1 MTPRF
6 FIDRPIFAT
15 VLSVLITLAGSLAIF
30 KLPISQYPQVVP
42 PTIQIDCNYPGA
54 NARIVA
60 DTVALPIEQQVN
72 GVEDML
78 YMASQCTSDGSYTLT
93 VTFEIGTDLNM
104 SQIRV
109 LNRVALAYPQLP
121 DVVTA
126 TGVTTRKRSA
136 EILMTLALSSP
147 GNRYDQLYLSN
158 YAVIRLREEL
168 SRLPGVSDVLI
179 FGQRDYSMRV
189 WVDPDKLATR
199 NLSAGDVVSAIQQQN
214 KPLVAGQLGQPPTG
228 DGQPFQIP
236 LTGIGRL
243 MTVEEYEQVIVK
255 VGPNGQKVLVKDVA
269 RVDLG
274 AKAEDVSNTFDNK
287 PTVGL
292 AVFLLADANALEAH
306 DRIVAKMDEMAKD
319 FPAGII
325 YEIGYDTT
333 PFIRES
339 IHEVFN
345 SLWESIALVALVV
358 LVFLQ
363 SWRAAI
369 IPLAAVPVAI
379 VGTFAA
385 MAMLGYTINNLT
397 LFGLV
402 LAVGIVVDDAIVV
415 VEAVQH
421 QLEKGFAP
429 REATI
434 RAMEDVAGP
443 VMAVGVVLSAVFI
456 PCAFLSGIVGQ
467 FFRQFAVTIAVS
479 TMISTFNSLTLSP
492 ALCAILLKRTGQGSG
507 QRPFPKLV
515 CPLIG
520 AALGYA
526 LYIYFFGALK
536 TLLIAP
542 AWCAETLALLC
553 SWINEE
559 INPNYSWITLVVSLG
574 VTGLAGWLL
583 ARLPS
588 LSRTTRL
595 VWLGAVLG
603 LGLLTWA
610 ESAPALLNVAHSFRG
625 AAKLIPELSDHVQ
638 EWKAKLGS
646 ESVWIAPA
654 LLMVMSALVG
664 GFLVNPFLERFFD
677 WFNGVFAR
685 GGKYYVRMVSSTLR
699 LPFLILSVY
708 GLFVLLGA
716 IGYGYLPTGFI
727 PQQDKGYLIASVQ
740 LPDAAAT
747 DRTRDKIE
755 QITKTILDYQVLV
768 DARRGEEG
776 AEEVT
781 ERLRRDGKPARPED
795 KKDVVEPGQWVR
807 RIHPVRHAN
816 CVAGN
821 SFVLSAYGSNF
832 GSMFIILD
840 DFANRQDARL
850 YADEV
855 RTKLSAELDM
865 AIPEASVAIFGAP
878 AVSGLGRAGGFRFMI
893 EDRGDVGPEA
903 LREQT
908 DNFIAK
914 SRQLSQVTGLFTVYK
929 TNSPQIFVDID
940 RVACLSKGVAIAD
953 VNTAL
958 QACMG
963 AQYVN
968 DFNRFGRT
976 WQVNVQADHTFRDEL
991 EDIVKLKVRNTS
1003 GTMVPLAAVVK
1014 VKETFSPLVISR
1026 YNMYSAAAVNG
1037 NVTPGVSTGD
1047 ARIALDQLADRE
1059 LPTTMSA
1066 EWTELSF
1073 IEQLA
1078 GKSELRIFGIFKFR
1092 GDTTVLVF
1100 GLSVAFVF
1108 LVLAALYESFAFPL
1122 AVILVV
1128 PVCVVCSLAAVWITD
1143 PGTAQ
1148 ETLKKWNEN
1157 SMIPGWF
1164 KPERFELSA
1173 EDLASLKRVPP
1184 PVLAKL
1190 APLLNRQLTR
1200 EEFQKELSTLLS
1212 AEEKPPFQDLIVKQA
1227 LKPSPWAA
1235 AVANWIDIHPIR
1247 NANRLVA
1254 EAGVRKGDVNIF
1266 TQVGFV
1272 VLIGLACKNAILIVE
1287 FARVSRNKGADVR
1300 SAVLEACKLRFRPI
1314 LMTSVA
1320 FILGVVP
1327 LVVATGAG
1335 SEMRQALGV
1344 AVIGGMTGVTLFGI
1358 FLTPIFFT
1366 LVDRLSSTSL
1376 FKNKYLLAVN
1386 QATLSVL
1393 SFRFVRPLAGV
1404 VFSAGTGLRK
1414 MTKRRFGA

>member
-15 VLSVLITLAGSLAIF
+15 VLSVLITLAGSLAVF
-30 KLPISQYPQVVP
+30 TLPISQYPQVTP

-60 DTVALPIEQQVN
+60 DTVAAPIEQQVN

-78 YMASQCTSDGSYTLT
+78 YMSSQCTSDGSYTLT
-93 VTFEIGTDLNM
+93 VTFKIGADLNM

-121 DVVTA
+121 DVVNA

-147 GNRYDQLYLSN
+147 GGRYNQLFLSN
-158 YAVIRLREEL
+158 YGLIRIRDEI
-168 SRLPGVSDVLI
+168 SRLPGVSDVLL
-179 FGQRDYSMRV
+179 FGQRDYSMRI
-189 WVDPDKLATR
+189 WLDPDKLATR
-199 NLSAGDVVSAIQQQN
+199 NLTAGDVVNAIQQQN
-214 KPLVAGQLGQPPTG
+214 QPLVAGQLAQPPTG
-228 DGQPFQIP
+228 DGQPLQVPI
-236 LTGIGRL
+236 TGVGRL
-243 MTVEEYEQVIVK
+243 TTEADFERVVVK
-255 VGPNGQKVLVKDVA
+255 VSDSGRIVQVKDVA
-269 RVDLG
+269 RVELG
-274 AKAEDVSNTFDNK
+274 PKAEDVNNTFDNK

-306 DRIVAKMDEMAKD
+306 DRILAKMDELAKE
-319 FPAGII
+319 FPPDLI

-339 IHEVFN
+339 IHEVFK

-379 VGTFAA
+379 IGTFAA
-385 MAMLGYTINNLT
+385 MAVLGYTINNLT

-421 QLEKGFAP
+421 QLEKGLSP
-429 REATI
+429 RMATI

-492 ALCAILLKRTGQGSG
+492 ALCAILLKSTGAGSG
-507 QRPFPKLV
+507 QRPFPKIV

-520 AALGYA
+520 AGLGYA
-526 LYIYFFGALK
+526 AYLMFFDGAQW
-536 TLLIAP
+536 LIGLP
-542 AWCAETLALLC
+542 GWCAETFGVLCAWTKAGMPTEFSWLVPALATALGA
-553 SWINEE
+553 
-559 INPNYSWITLVVSLG
+559 VV
-574 VTGLAGWLL
+574 GWLL
-583 ARLPS
+583 VRHRSIGRVPRLAGPVVGAG
-588 LSRTTRL
+588 LAL
-595 VWLGAVLG
+595 VMVVELVPG
-603 LGLLTWA
+603 LGLIA
-610 ESAPALLNVAHSFRG
+610 SFFRRL
-625 AAKLIPELSDHVQ
+625 ANEVPELSDQVQ
-638 EWKAKLGS
+638 IWKGRLG
-646 ESVWIAPA
+646 EEAWWLAP
-654 LLMVMSALVG
+654 LLVILPGAVIG
-664 GFLVNPFLERFFD
+664 GLLVNPALEWFFGL
-677 WFNGVFAR
+677 FNRVFSRA
-685 GGKYYVRMVSSTLR
+685 GDIYVRVVGASLR
-699 LPFLILSVY
+699 VPIILPVY
-708 GLFVLLGA
+708 VLALVLGV
-716 IGYGYLPTGFI
+716 IGYGFLPTGFI
-727 PQQDKGYLIASVQ
+727 PQQDKGYLIASIQ
-740 LPDAAAT
+740 LPDATAAAK
-747 DRTRDKIE
+747 TRDCIE
-755 QITKTILDYQVLV
+755 RITTSIRNYQILIESRK
-768 DARRGEEG
+768 GEEG
-776 AEEVT
+776 AFQLT
-781 ERLRRDGKPARPED
+781 ERVKRDGKPAGPDAKGDILEA
-795 KKDVVEPGQWVR
+795 GQWVKSVR
-807 RIHPVRHAN
+807 PVKHCN
-816 CVAGN
+816 SVAGN

-840 DFANRQDARL
+840 GFDNRRHGSL

-855 RTKLSAELDM
+855 RTKLVNELDSV
-865 AIPEASVAIFGAP
+865 ITEASVAIFGAP
-878 AVSGLGRAGGFRFMI
+878 AVSGLGRAGGFRYMI
-893 EDRGDVGPEA
+893 EDRGDVGPEV
-903 LREQT
+903 LLEQT

-914 SRQLSQVTGLFTVYK
+914 SRQLPQVTGLFTVYK
-929 TNSPQIFVDID
+929 TNSPQVFVDID
-940 RVACLSKGVAIAD
+940 RAACLSKGVALAD

-968 DFNRFGRT
+968 DFNLFGRT

-991 EDIVKLKVRNTS
+991 DDIYQLKVRNS
-1003 GTMVPLAAVVK
+1003 MGSMVPLASVVK

-1026 YNMYSAAAVNG
+1026 YNMYPAAAVNG
-1037 NVTPGVSTGD
+1037 NVAAGVSTGD
-1047 ARIALDQLADRE
+1047 ARIALDKLAQNE
-1059 LPTTMSA
+1059 LPSTMSG
-1066 EWTELSF
+1066 EWTEISF

-1078 GKSELRIFGIFKFR
+1078 GKSELRIPGIYTFR

-1108 LVLAALYESFAFPL
+1108 LVLAALYESWAFPL

-1143 PGTAQ
+1143 PGTAVESLRQ
-1148 ETLKKWNEN
+1148 YYANE
-1157 SMIPGWF
+1157 MIPNW
-1164 KPERFELSA
+1164 
-1173 EDLASLKRVPP
+1173 
-1184 PVLAKL
+1184 
-1190 APLLNRQLTR
+1190 
-1200 EEFQKELSTLLS
+1200 
-1212 AEEKPPFQDLIVKQA
+1212 
-1227 LKPSPWAA
+1227 LKPTEWGMTLAA
-1235 AVANWIDIHPIR
+1235 WLDAHPIKG
-1247 NANRLVA
+1247 ANRLVSS
-1254 EAGVRKGDVNIF
+1254 AGVRKGDVNIF

-1287 FARVSRNKGADVR
+1287 FARVSRNKGTELR
-1300 SAVLEACKLRFRPI
+1300 KAVLDACRLRFRPI

-1320 FILGVVP
+1320 FILGVLP

-1358 FLTPIFFT
+1358 FLTPIFFA
-1366 LVDRLSSTSL
+1366 LVDRLSSSKL
-1376 FKNKYLLAVN
+1376 LSNKYVLAASDALLYAMGC
-1386 QATLSVL
+1386 
-1393 SFRFVRPLAGV
+1393 RFVRPLVGAVVAAGAQRLQKVARGRFKTLKSPLVSGNGNGKAGEHLNGVAINHDAPPV
-1404 VFSAGTGLRK
+1404 VNGKAAEHRNGSASDESSPKKTSI
-1414 MTKRRFGA
+1414 